1 MHILWLR
8 FLTEID
14 ESTRVVP
21 SELLESPEITKALT
35 VLEES
40 AFTDAELAGYEHFWD
55 GISVEKTL
63 YNSGKREGLAEG
75 FAEGEAKTQ
84 RLIAANLKRQGI
96 DIETILLSTGLSA
109 EEIDRL

>member
-1 MHILWLR
+1 MP
-8 FLTEID
+8 E
-14 ESTRVVP
+14 
-21 SELLESPEITKALT
+21 ELLEVPEIKKALT

-75 FAEGEAKTQ
+75 KEETQ
-84 RLIAANLKRQGI
+84 RLIRANF
-96 DIETILLSTGLSA
+96 
-109 EEIDRL
+109 

>member
-8 FLTEID
+8 FLTEIK
-14 ESTRVVP
+14 EKTRVVP
-21 SELLESPEITKALT
+21 EELLEVPEIKKALT

-75 FAEGEAKTQ
+75 LAEGQ
-84 RLIAANLKRQGI
+84 RLIAVNMKKQGI
-96 DIETILLSTGLSA
+96 NVETIAQCTGLLV
-109 EEIDRL
+109 EEIDSL